1 MYFTTSIAMA
11 IDRREIPLDYQ
22 QHTNE
27 REKVLPYHKCFLL
40 FFNFHSTDNFA
51 GTFEHIR

>member
-1 MYFTTSIAMA
+1 MYFTTSIAMS
-11 IDRREIPLDYQ
+11 IDRREIPLDY